1 VNPDHRMPDDDLLGR
16 SALAMA
22 AAIRGKSVSAREM
35 LDLHLR
41 RVALM
46 NPDINAI
53 VTLAEEEARAA
64 ADAADQAIASGRDLS
79 PLHGVPFTVKD
90 VIVTAG
96 VRTTAGS
103 LVLRDF
109 VPTQTAPA
117 VARLQKAGAILMGKT
132 NCPEFALDLHT
143 SNKLFGDTRNP
154 WDLTC
159 TPGGSS
165 GGDSAA
171 VASGCAGFGIGTD
184 YGGSIRWPAHCT
196 GLVSIR
202 PTPGIVPGTG
212 QIPFSTDSALPPP
225 NSLSVQGQQQ
235 LISPIARTVDDLL
248 FLLRAMAGPDGRDV
262 YAFPFTIADPA
273 AVDMASLRCAW
284 FDGEGGTP
292 VRADIVEVVASAA
305 RTLEEAGLPV
315 VNRRPTGFES
325 AEAIFAAL
333 RSADGV
339 PDHLRVIGDR
349 YADLTESMRSWI
361 DGCAPATVAEY
372 RQLAAQRDSLR
383 ASVLSFMEDWPILL
397 LPVASLPAFKV
408 GTSRFS
414 VDGAEI
420 ARMDVHV
427 HCRAMSLLRLP
438 AAVVPCG
445 TSREG
450 LPIGVQIVGRPFA
463 EHEVLAVA
471 AALERAFG
479 PWRPKS

>member
-1 VNPDHRMPDDDLLGR
+1 MPEGDLLGR
-16 SALAMA
+16 SALSIGT
-22 AAIRGKSVSAREM
+22 AIRDKKVSVQEV

-41 RVALM
+41 RVALV
-46 NPDINAI
+46 NPEINAI
-53 VTLAEEEARAA
+53 VTLAEEEARASAAA
-64 ADAADQAIASGRDLS
+64 ADRVVARGGEAG

-103 LVLRDF
+103 LVLKDF

-117 VARLQKAGAILMGKT
+117 VARLQQAGAILIGKT

-154 WDLTC
+154 WDLAR

-171 VASGCAGFGIGTD
+171 VASRCAGFGIGTD

-202 PTPGIVPGTG
+202 TTPGIVPGTG
-212 QIPFSTDSALPPP
+212 QLPFSLASPLSPP

-235 LISPIARTVDDLL
+235 VISPIARTVDDLL
-248 FLLRAMAGPDGRDV
+248 VLLRTMAGPDGRDV
-262 YAFPFTIADPA
+262 YTFPFTIADPS
-273 AVDMASLRCAW
+273 AVDIATLRCAW
-284 FDGEGGTP
+284 FDGEGTTP
-292 VRADIVEVVASAA
+292 VRADIVEAVANAA
-305 RTLEEAGLPV
+305 TSLKDAGLTV
-315 VNRRPTGFES
+315 VNQRPPGFES
-325 AEAIFAAL
+325 AEPIFAAL

-339 PDHLRVIGDR
+339 PDHLRLIGDR

-361 DGCAPATVAEY
+361 DSCVPFTVAEY
-372 RQLAAQRDSLR
+372 RQLASQRDSLR
-383 ASVLSFMEDWPILL
+383 ADILSFMAEWPILL
-397 LPVASLPAFKV
+397 MPAASLPAFEV
-408 GTSRFS
+408 GTSRFN
-414 VDGAEI
+414 VDGTEI

-427 HCRAMSLLRLP
+427 HCRPMSLLRLP
-438 AAVVPCG
+438 VAVVPCG

-471 AALERAFG
+471 AALERNFG
-479 PWRPKS
+479 AWCPKD